1 MYIFVWACFFCC
13 IICLD
18 ILHCVSITFEEDFYA
33 LYIVNYVFI
42 FRKPSI
48 CQPNLDESSWSDE
61 YQTNLMT
68 SDGHR
73 AKVVRKSRK
82 AREQKAL
89 SFNCKHRSVAV
100 QTGSDDVSRQQ
111 PQPVF
116 GSWLVSTGMQ
126 TDDVIVINVS
136 RRLHASSD
144 VPGGLFS
151 SGHSGLLPAIHIS
164 DVDSA
169 TGDRDTDSG
178 HMSESEIKLLTEAA
192 SDSFHLEEAKKD
204 ILVQKSV
211 PTLPVYRDS
220 IIVPAVSV
228 VQDVTTSARL
238 TGCENNHKSAAI
250 ENSAPPAT
258 SQDQSLS
265 ERGLLSR
272 WTTATRL
279 DVLDENDD
287 VERRN
292 SQTKSF
298 FASLDTSRNRQ
309 AALND
314 VDVSGIS
321 VLSAISSSNVPL
333 LSSTVLSVDGQTVST
348 VSHSDVIM
356 PSNGTQPQS
365 SLRVSQLSSSSDNKP
380 RFFNSPKAGSI
391 ARPSAGSRRR
401 ISKGSQ
407 QSSGKPRLS
416 VGRKSLSKRRSTT
429 VRTPTKI
436 SRPAAWLMSATKA
449 TRGKV
454 CHMFIQ
460 FYRITSKKGK
470 LLRIRKKTVV

>member
-1 MYIFVWACFFCC
+1 MLV
-13 IICLD
+13 IC
-18 ILHCVSITFEEDFYA
+18 
-33 LYIVNYVFI
+33 
-42 FRKPSI
+42 RKPSI

-68 SDGHR
+68 CDGHR

-100 QTGSDDVSRQQ
+100 QTGSDDVSCQQ

-116 GSWLVSTGMQ
+116 GSGLVSTGVQ

-144 VPGGLFS
+144 VRGGLFS

-178 HMSESEIKLLTEAA
+178 HMSDSEIKLLTEAV
-192 SDSFHLEEAKKD
+192 SDSFHLEETKKD
-204 ILVQKSV
+204 ILVQKFV

-220 IIVPAVSV
+220 IIVPAVGV
-228 VQDVTTSARL
+228 VQDVTTSAQL

-250 ENSAPPAT
+250 ENSAPQAT

-279 DVLDENDD
+279 DVLDENDE
-287 VERRN
+287 ERRN
-292 SQTKSF
+292 SQAKSF
-298 FASLDTSRNRQ
+298 FASLDTSSNRQ
-309 AALND
+309 AVLND

-321 VLSAISSSNVPL
+321 VLSTISSSNVPL

-356 PSNGTQPQS
+356 PSSGTQPQS
-365 SLRVSQLSSSSDNKP
+365 SLRVSQLSSSSGNKP
-380 RFFNSPKAGSI
+380 RFCNSPKAGSI

-449 TRGKV
+449 TRSKV